1 MNATA
6 KTTTTVQAHEQ
17 EAAVS
22 QIGIGM
28 IGILSALIG
37 TWGLA
42 CLVSGICQY
51 GIAGM
56 IKGWV
61 SAVMGG

>member
-17 EAAVS
+17 ETAS
-22 QIGIGM
+22 QIGIGL
-28 IGILSALIG
+28 IGIMSALIG
-37 TWGLA
+37 TWGVT
-42 CLVSGICQY
+42 CLISGMCQY
-51 GIAGM
+51 GVVGM